1 MRDKSARKNNR
12 EQDRGGGQVSKD
24 KEVELS
30 VALQLS
36 REERD
41 QWKALAKSSTASL
54 AISALIL
61 ALVVTVWI
69 ITGV

>member
-1 MRDKSARKNNR
+1 M
-12 EQDRGGGQVSKD
+12 SKD

-30 VALQLS
+30 VALQVV

-61 ALVVTVWI
+61 ALVVAVWI
-69 ITGV
+69 LSGV